1 MIPNPV
7 SDGIAANK
15 ERVIRMDIVA
25 MDAHRQQTLGL
36 TLIAIAILLFVLLR
50 HFWGRS

>member
-1 MIPNPV
+1 
-7 SDGIAANK
+7 
-15 ERVIRMDIVA
+15 

-50 HFWGRS
+50 HVWGRP